1 MLFTV
6 GGGGGTVFFWSGS
19 YAKMGGLSGFVW
31 RDLLA
36 GRGQLAS
43 GVVASF
49 LGIGRLRDPC
59 SNTVLRKAFIIGCWV
74 HRIIVYARGLG
85 VGG

>member
-6 GGGGGTVFFWSGS
+6 GGGGGYGIFLEWELC
-19 YAKMGGLSGFVW
+19 KNGGLGGFVW